1 MKASSAV
8 AVFGLQVSLAAT
20 SWQFC
25 AAQNPLAALENEAKE
40 KAAEVAL
47 TKVLNDN
54 LPLTLDAKDVY
65 PTVTTLPGG
74 PFSPTPLKLTADQL
88 DQPLPP
94 GDYTINTL
102 DFCSQYSIHEPGA
115 GLAYVLGPYEGKAA
129 GAIGALIWRG
139 TEQYGINPQS
149 LQAVSW
155 TIQSGLT
162 YDQMPKSYQAIVD
175 QVIPDYKSEIT
186 GDFVTNIESTY
197 NSLAKAA
204 SLPPLDTILAKLG
217 APGQLALDAERQRQI
232 LTAQNTNDQ
241 IKEQT
246 LFQGQESGI
255 YTPVKA
261 ETGPWTER
269 VAGQV
274 YMKLLIAGGNMA
286 TNNVMQIRVM
296 PSPTANAQVQRN
308 GLSEIGKPHLA
319 RASYGEPQATPAV
332 DNAPITL
339 TNLMEG
345 MLGYAVGQGAQAL
358 GQVAVVL
365 KALNPLAVTPAEADE
380 GPKPAAPAP
389 APTAPEPP
397 ASPEDLAAI
406 TPAAGGAAQ
415 TGPATGTGCVESSNK
430 VSRPLNIAFT
440 SYVDVVPAETLY
452 AAYQRLYQA
461 GLNPNDNVA
470 CKYSFAARMNAIA
483 AKGTAIVLYVLDAK
497 DPHFD
502 ELLTR
507 AKAAYQYAQNTHP
520 SLKLQVP
527 SEYEYAMI
535 IKIDLDDSKSK
546 KAGNG
551 ASNGASNGT
560 SNAAASGAGNG
571 ATNGAGNSASNGTGD
586 QIYEIVISLQALMN
600 GYYQSQSLTDND
612 GAARQFIKG
621 AALPVPIAA
630 PFEMPMAYE
639 LGTNAYNKVIHPD
652 WCEEMVEDDTDRFV
666 KAMFSKYAPNSDPDG
681 KTGSMTYGD
690 MPLPSGT
697 VPDWWPPTS
706 LPGGGEPGSP
716 PPPTILPLRL
726 HGVYDLQN
734 PGVYGPTEWKDI
746 VPNAESV
753 DSYSN
758 VTGQLVREPEIYQGD
773 SSNLAKCTA
782 PPNN

>member
-139 TEQYGINPQS
+139 TEQYGINPNS

-175 QVIPDYKSEIT
+175 QVIPDYKNEIT
-186 GDFVTNIESTY
+186 GDFVTNLESTY

-241 IKEQT
+241 IMQQT

-255 YTPVKA
+255 YTPVKV
-261 ETGPWTER
+261 ENGPWTER

-274 YMKLLIAGGNMA
+274 YMKLLISGGNM
-286 TNNVMQIRVM
+286 TTTNVMQIRVM
-296 PSPTANAQVQRN
+296 PSPTANARVQVGGPRQDSGAPR
-308 GLSEIGKPHLA
+308 LVQ
-319 RASYGEPQATPAV
+319 ASYGGAQVTPAM
-332 DNAPITL
+332 DNAPITV

-345 MLGYAVGQGAQAL
+345 TLGYSQGQGAQAL
-358 GQVAVVL
+358 GQVPVV
-365 KALNPLAVTPAEADE
+365 ARG
-380 GPKPAAPAP
+380 GPIQGSPAP
-389 APTAPEPP
+389 PPPVQASNPPPQNLCPPTKNP
-397 ASPEDLAAI
+397 A
-406 TPAAGGAAQ
+406 
-415 TGPATGTGCVESSNK
+415 K
-430 VSRPLNIAFT
+430 PLNISFT
-440 SYVDVVPAETLY
+440 SYTSAISDVQLAQDYLGLY
-452 AAYQRLYQA
+452 DA
-461 GLNPNDNVA
+461 GLNSSGAASDG
-470 CKYSFAARMNAIA
+470 SFAQRMDQIA
-483 AKGTAIVLYVLDAK
+483 AAGVPVRFVVVNGD
-497 DPHFD
+497 DPQFSG
-502 ELLTR
+502 LQNWGQ
-507 AKAAYQYAQNTHP
+507 AAYINAQGSDPTI
-520 SLKLQVP
+520 LVP
-527 SEYEYAMI
+527 NPDEFAMTLPVSQDQGGGYEV
-535 IKIDLDDSKSK
+535 
-546 KAGNG
+546 
-551 ASNGASNGT
+551 
-560 SNAAASGAGNG
+560 
-571 ATNGAGNSASNGTGD
+571 
-586 QIYEIVISLQALMN
+586 VISQQALMN
-600 GYYQSQSLTDND
+600 GYYSPINNVTSTGLPDPSHVPQ
-612 GAARQFIKG
+612 
-621 AALPVPIAA
+621 PVPIQ
-630 PFEMPMAYE
+630 MPMAYE
-639 LGTNAYNKVIHPD
+639 LGTNVYNLA
-652 WCEEMVEDDTDRFV
+652 V
-666 KAMFSKYAPNSDPDG
+666 KNLTKEQMKGPATNDFISKEFPLFDKNKNQQTAAIF
-681 KTGSMTYGD
+681 YGD
-690 MPLPSGT
+690 
-697 VPDWWPPTS
+697 VPNPCQAFTAKTR
-706 LPGGGEPGSP
+706 G
-716 PPPTILPLRL
+716 I
-726 HGVYDLQN
+726 YDLQN
-734 PGVYGPTEWKDI
+734 AGAFGKMPGNVVAPANSYMDATCSLSTNVVPAYIPKDDPPAGT
-746 VPNAESV
+746 PN
-753 DSYSN
+753 
-758 VTGQLVREPEIYQGD
+758 
-773 SSNLAKCTA
+773 
-782 PPNN
+782 PPQCPAAQ

>member
-20 SWQFC
+20 SLQFC

-139 TEQYGINPQS
+139 TEQYGINPNS

-186 GDFVTNIESTY
+186 GDFVTNLESTY

-296 PSPTANAQVQRN
+296 PSPTANARVQS
-308 GLSEIGKPHLA
+308 GGPHLVQ
-319 RASYGEPQATPAV
+319 ASYGGAQATPAV

-345 MLGYAVGQGAQAL
+345 MLGYAVGRGAQAL

-380 GPKPAAPAP
+380 PPAP
-389 APTAPEPP
+389 AQPAPP
-397 ASPEDLAAI
+397 APPAPGTPSPTSPPTQAAFILAAK
-406 TPAAGGAAQ
+406 TLSPAPVLQKCLNSPADAGISSLPNIHFASCSAAM
-415 TGPATGTGCVESSNK
+415 
-430 VSRPLNIAFT
+430 T
-440 SYVDVVPAETLY
+440 SQQVY
-452 AAYQRLYQA
+452 AAYNDLYLCSATFRKKMNGIKGQVFVTVVDGKSPLGVSFQA
-461 GLNPNDNVA
+461 GAIAGYNNIVNINPNSGVQPPP
-470 CKYSFAARMNAIA
+470 KNAPEDYAYTYRQEKSGNIRV
-483 AKGTAIVLYVLDAK
+483 VLS
-497 DPHFD
+497 
-502 ELLTR
+502 
-507 AKAAYQYAQNTHP
+507 AQNLIYNVYPIQFSTGP
-520 SLKLQVP
+520 YYDFPADACGVTQDPISSPEPVEQLLA
-527 SEYEYAMI
+527 YELAE
-535 IKIDLDDSKSK
+535 
-546 KAGNG
+546 
-551 ASNGASNGT
+551 
-560 SNAAASGAGNG
+560 NAAGWDADSNYTEHPDEGETNTIMFELGYGKNLMFQINLTKDETPARNCASMSG
-571 ATNGAGNSASNGTGD
+571 ATNYDIHRASEYIGIDQTGGIFD
-586 QIYEIVISLQALMN
+586 FANQKSIL
-600 GYYQSQSLTDND
+600 
-612 GAARQFIKG
+612 
-621 AALPVPIAA
+621 
-630 PFEMPMAYE
+630 
-639 LGTNAYNKVIHPD
+639 
-652 WCEEMVEDDTDRFV
+652 
-666 KAMFSKYAPNSDPDG
+666 SKPSDPYPHCAVYYD
-681 KTGSMTYGD
+681 SR
-690 MPLPSGT
+690 
-697 VPDWWPPTS
+697 TS
-706 LPGGGEPGSP
+706 SAGQTRSCDYPEPKNACQAPGGA
-716 PPPTILPLRL
+716 T
-726 HGVYDLQN
+726 Q
-734 PGVYGPTEWKDI
+734 
-746 VPNAESV
+746 
-753 DSYSN
+753 
-758 VTGQLVREPEIYQGD
+758 
-773 SSNLAKCTA
+773 
-782 PPNN
+782 